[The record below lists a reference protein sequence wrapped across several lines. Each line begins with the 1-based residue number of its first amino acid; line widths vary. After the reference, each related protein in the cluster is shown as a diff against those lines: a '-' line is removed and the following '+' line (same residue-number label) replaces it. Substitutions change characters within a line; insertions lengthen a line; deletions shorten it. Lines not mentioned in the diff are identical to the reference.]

1 MYSTQ
6 NFLLLYIIS
15 GKRGKPKGKHIPP
28 IPGMT
33 ASSLFTQNPTVI
45 SILYGNRAYDDT
57 FAEPQDTLE
66 AAVSSYTAAVSA
78 VAEHSI
84 LRQYAAGHPD
94 AEDRK
99 ELAAFAVA
107 IRSKKIP
114 LQARIPSPF
123 LGTAPTRNTVMPHE
137 APCWQ
142 ILRPLRPLCDKMSRS
157 HYPCPGAFGNR
168 YRKVHLLHA
177 LHCPVPPESPQRQP
191 CPPCKSLQRTEG
203 ERTLSINPVNQ
214 LRKSILL

>member
-1 MYSTQ
+1 MYSRQ

-33 ASSLFTQNPTVI
+33 ASYLFTRNPTVI

-57 FAEPQDTLE
+57 FAEPQNTLE
-66 AAVSSYTAAVSA
+66 AAVSSYTAAVAA
-78 VAEHSI
+78 VAEHSL

-123 LGTAPTRNTVMPHE
+123 LGTAPTRNTAVPHE

-142 ILRPLRPLCDKMSRS
+142 ILRPLRPLCDKMSHR
-157 HYPCPGAFGNR
+157 HYPCLGAFGNR

-191 CPPCKSLQRTEG
+191 CPPCKSLQRTER
-203 ERTLSINPVNQ
+203 ERTLSINPVN
-214 LRKSILL
+214 